1 MSNEIIKPT
10 DGFLRDGSSG
20 AIINVDSGALS
31 AYKLRKNAE
40 SRKENEINTMKEEMK
55 DIKNMLSQILEK
67 INK

>member
-10 DGFLRDGSSG
+10 DGFLRDESSG

-40 SRKENEINTMKEEMK
+40 SRKENEINTMKEEMTE
-55 DIKNMLSQILEK
+55 IKNMLSQILEK